1 MDKTGK
7 QTNRQ
12 TDIINFFNF
21 LSQRSFAL
29 VCKVGLVHLSGQGA
43 SKKEAKR
50 KAASDMLEQLSEAGI
65 SAHALVFASE
75 AKKEDKVEEVKQS
88 KGVQDINLDIKA
100 TKMQDLQRTSLKCRY
115 NNGLVH

>member
-1 MDKTGK
+1 M
-7 QTNRQ
+7 
-12 TDIINFFNF
+12 
-21 LSQRSFAL
+21 
-29 VCKVGLVHLSGQGA
+29 CKVGLVHLSGQGA

-50 KAASDMLEQLSEAGI
+50 KAASDMLEHLSEAGI